1 MQEALERVMQ
11 TYSMMVSLTPEAEA
25 EARKRVQ
32 QHLVGIEG
40 DDNVLAVAGLRFLRG
55 SSGGRRRS
63 RA

>member
-1 MQEALERVMQ
+1 MQ